1 MISNMSTLIAHYT
14 KLETAAHYI
23 LPKEAL
29 RISMGAFLSFND
41 PKETKG
47 WHFKTSEKMTINQH
61 QLFHERRISS
71 EIKKHF
77 GALSFSNGMEESTDQ
92 FNFNRCDYKPRMWA
106 QYGDNSKGLC
116 LVFNKEKLFELAKQQ
131 FDNIAMV
138 FADDV
143 QYFNITG
150 LPDFTDNE
158 VTLPKEYILNESH
171 DKIVQMILKSEH
183 RKPYFFLKHSDWKE
197 ENEYRIVVYMQ
208 QQPEDLYLY
217 FSGAL
222 VGITLGCDCTQT
234 SLVDNTINDDELS
247 RKLNAYNY
255 VLNYCRSHDVKY
267 SRVIWTNGCPST
279 DPIEPCPI

>member
-208 QQPEDLYLY
+208 QQPEAPKYGYTTNEQKPD
-217 FSGAL
+217 
-222 VGITLGCDCTQT
+222 
-234 SLVDNTINDDELS
+234 
-247 RKLNAYNY
+247 LNADSNINIK
-255 VLNYCRSHDVKY
+255 VINPPPSSPTIIFLISLASRS
-267 SRVIWTNGCPST
+267 RFFNFFLFNI
-279 DPIEPCPI
+279 